1 MVTHKKTEWE
11 SQTHAL
17 ATRLELREQELS
29 SIRASM
35 EQKHKEVGVLRQQV
49 KDLEKAKHSLAGEY
63 EQQLGRFQQELAKLK
78 RSYEKLQRK
87 QLKESHDGVR
97 SNGEDQ
103 SEVIR
108 LTRKVEEFRQKA
120 LDWEKQ
126 RLLFRQQ
133 VESLE
138 VQKKTLAEQCEIYQ
152 QQSQKCLS
160 QLSSQNHRH
169 EQLEV
174 ASQVEIQHLN
184 SQLQRANDSIL
195 AKDLEMERINMKL
208 EELSEGNHRLKEEQ
222 QRVQEELQHSRKLI
236 EVLQAE
242 KVELKATLLS
252 QEHFLQKAQSQGEK
266 TQKELTR
273 VKENLQAKEV
283 SIRSLEE
290 CLRENHISN
299 SMSDGHAEL
308 EKVVSQLE
316 LSRRTE
322 QTLRAEV
329 TRLDGSVEFANTQ
342 CLQLSKE
349 LTEKQEELRLMEE
362 KHDMYKTENRKL
374 KEQVSQA
381 EQKFKGALGGM
392 KKEIAQLTKELHK
405 RDISIASANGS
416 TMNSEQK
423 EMKVS
428 ENMVVLTPSEMGR
441 PENNHDHLSEILEKM
456 ETGAFGVED
465 APLTALRERC
475 INALNNLVTENQL
488 LQKELEET
496 QEKLKLLSQSCQQKY
511 ESVVRQTQKKLSEM
525 ESEDLRRTHELQQ
538 KHENEMK
545 EMQAKLQHKM
555 SQYETE
561 IQILKSQLLKGLTES
576 ATSATAA
583 TTHIATTAA
592 NSRNSSLESL
602 CSELFLS
609 GVKSVS
615 ADMDGNEADFSDNA
629 SVGSAS
635 SQPDKC
641 KPLHPTRASPDRSIS
656 TRFLDEEELRSQ
668 QLLERL
674 DLHIEEL
681 KNESQ
686 KTLNQFAH
694 TK

>member
-1 MVTHKKTEWE
+1 MMEALLEGIRQREENGGFLTSCEAELQELLRQIDIMVTHKKTEWE

-152 QQSQKCLS
+152 
-160 QLSSQNHRH
+160 
-169 EQLEV
+169 
-174 ASQVEIQHLN
+174 
-184 SQLQRANDSIL
+184 
-195 AKDLEMERINMKL
+195 
-208 EELSEGNHRLKEEQ
+208 
-222 QRVQEELQHSRKLI
+222 
-236 EVLQAE
+236 VLQAE

>member
-1 MVTHKKTEWE
+1 MMEALLEGIRQREENGGFLTSCEAELQELLRQIDIMVTHKKTEWE

-362 KHDMYKTENRKL
+362 KHDMYKTENRK
-374 KEQVSQA
+374 
-381 EQKFKGALGGM
+381 
-392 KKEIAQLTKELHK
+392 
-405 RDISIASANGS
+405 
-416 TMNSEQK
+416 
-423 EMKVS
+423 
-428 ENMVVLTPSEMGR
+428 VVLTPSEMGR